1 MEVEKIRSKLEEEFI
16 VYDVEKLEDGTRF
29 YLHPKGEISKDL
41 KIFLTQLAREYSV
54 EFKERYGELILEIRE
69 AKSERVWINIVLLI
83 ATFLSTT
90 FMGSVMFGLM
100 DGILFS
106 LAVMFVLGSHEM
118 GHYFAARRWKM
129 RTSLPYFIPF
139 PTIIG
144 TLGAIIK
151 HKGPIPNRRALFDV
165 GVAGPL
171 VGIVASIIVILIGL
185 SLPFKPAQI
194 GETMIILGSPP
205 LLDLLAKIVGYEE
218 QFIHP
223 MVFAGWV
230 GLFVTFLNL
239 IPVGQLDGG
248 HIMRAMIGRRAEIVS
263 RMMPMVLITVGFAIS
278 YIYKVSDSIWIF
290 WGLITLFFAM
300 YPHPEPVDD
309 ETPLDLRRL
318 LLGIFTFFLA
328 LMCFTPVPFQVV
340 KT

>member
-1 MEVEKIRSKLEEEFI
+1 MEIEKIRSRLEDEFI
-16 VYDVEKLEDGTRF
+16 VYDVEKLEDGVRF
-29 YLHPKGEISKDL
+29 YVHPKGEISKEL
-41 KIFLTQLAREYSV
+41 KLFLTQLAGEYSV
-54 EFKERYGELILEIRE
+54 EFRERYGELVLEIRE
-69 AKSERVWINIVLLI
+69 AKRERIWINIVLLI
-83 ATFLSTT
+83 ATFFSTT
-90 FMGSVMFGLM
+90 FMGSMMFGLM
-100 DGILFS
+100 DGVLFS

-185 SLPFKPAQI
+185 SIPFRPAQI
-194 GETMIILGSPP
+194 GETMILLGTPP
-205 LLDLLAKIVGYEE
+205 LLDLLAKFVGYKER
-218 QFIHP
+218 FIHP

-248 HIMRAMIGRRAEIVS
+248 HIMRAMIGKRAEIVS
-263 RMMPMVLITVGFAIS
+263 RIMPIVLISVGFAIS
-278 YIYKVSDSIWIF
+278 YIYKVSNSIWVF

-300 YPHPEPVDD
+300 HPHPEPVDD
-309 ETPLDLRRL
+309 ETPLDLKRL

-328 LMCFTPVPFQVV
+328 LLCFTPVPFQVV

>member
-16 VYDVEKLEDGTRF
+16 VYDVEKLEDGIRF

-41 KIFLTQLAREYSV
+41 KVFLTQLAREYSI

-185 SLPFKPAQI
+185 SLPFRPAQI